1 MDRARILISLTRELR
16 SAMVTAAKRIAV
28 VKRMAALWKRF
39 IYIKHVWYISGN
51 YRGHKRK
58 DY

>member
-1 MDRARILISLTRELR
+1 
-16 SAMVTAAKRIAV
+16 MVTAAKRITV